1 MFFLCA
7 RINFDVC
14 NGIQVRKK
22 LCTVIHMIESE
33 NIDGK
38 THQNIVLFLWS
49 HHRCCVLSRNLI
61 SSCPILLATIFL
73 AVDSNLSK
81 CLAFAPLNLSRVG
94 GVHSTSSG
102 IQSLHTIQR
111 DLHLNLED
119 ADSSGNRIKGSTIV
133 IASDDSKR
141 RSHQGA
147 GKNTSKYDSYNK
159 KNKVGNKYKVR
170 TMFRQAKEM
179 ERTGQWH
186 QACKHLERILE
197 IDPYDSYSHL
207 ALARLKSRRERS
219 TSGEKRPSID
229 NEKEAVIKKNGNSD
243 LKESRGD
250 INPAAIA
257 QTKPISEARQY
268 FYTGTEKCPKSIHIW
283 QAWALHEDSLGNISF
298 ARTLFQ
304 RALEIDDSNPYVCHG
319 YGLLEHQCGNFDAAI
334 ELWQRP
340 LKSRQKGKT
349 TAALVCSLGKLMVAK
364 GQLLEAR
371 KLYMENV
378 LLIDS
383 QREATEVYLAA
394 AWLEEKHFKNFS
406 RAEELLNLALRV
418 SPGNSRATV
427 ALAKLAGR
435 KVDAQRLKVDRSNI
449 NAEKKSSKQDVERRR
464 NDAVKTRLQE
474 ACRGLVNGK
483 REEKIMKSDVK
494 DGRLFNAWAKLEVK
508 DKCFEAARSILRQG
522 MELFPYDQ
530 SVSSRILC

>member
-1 MFFLCA
+1 MEKL
-7 RINFDVC
+7 INTLVF
-14 NGIQVRKK
+14 
-22 LCTVIHMIESE
+22 
-33 NIDGK
+33 
-38 THQNIVLFLWS
+38 FLWS
-49 HHRCCVLSRNLI
+49 HHRCFVLSRNLI
-61 SSCPILLATIFL
+61 TSCPILLATILL
-73 AVDSNLSK
+73 AIDSNLSK
-81 CLAFAPLNLSRVG
+81 CLAFAPLHLSRLA

-102 IQSLHTIQR
+102 IQNLNTIQR

-119 ADSSGNRIKGSTIV
+119 ADSSGDRIKGSTTV

-141 RSHQGA
+141 RSRQGA
-147 GKNTSKYDSYNK
+147 EKNTNKYDSYNK
-159 KNKVGNKYKVR
+159 KKKVGNKYKVR
-170 TMFRQAKEM
+170 TMFREAKEM

-186 QACKHLERILE
+186 QACKQLEKILD

-207 ALARLKSRRERS
+207 ALARLQSRRERS
-219 TSGEKRPSID
+219 TSGEKRPSIN
-229 NEKEAVIKKNGNSD
+229 NEKEAVMKTNGNSD
-243 LKESRGD
+243 LKDSRGD

-257 QTKPISEARQY
+257 QTKPNSEARQA
-268 FYTGTEKCPKSIHIW
+268 FYTGTEKCPESIHIW

-298 ARTLFQ
+298 ARSLFQ
-304 RALEIDDSNPYVCHG
+304 RALKIDDTNPYVCHG

-364 GQLLEAR
+364 GQLVEAR
-371 KLYMENV
+371 KLYIENV

-383 QREATEVYLAA
+383 QREATEVYMAA

-406 RAEELLNLALRV
+406 RAEELLNLALKV
-418 SPGNSRATV
+418 SPGNSRATI

-435 KVDAQRLKVDRSNI
+435 KIDAQRLKVGKNNI

-474 ACRGLVNGK
+474 ACRSLVNGK
-483 REEKIMKSDVK
+483 REEKIIKSDVK

-508 DKCFEAARSILRQG
+508 DNCFEAARSILRQG
-522 MELFPYDQ
+522 MELFPYDHA
-530 SVSSRILC
+530 VSSRIFVLKFKNLNISKHVSNIIECVHCMPSYAKLLGK